1 MLEDEGADADGF
13 IAEHA
18 DVADPDGVDVDGVS
32 FNDPVASEA
41 GGCEHADSVVPA
53 GVAAVATG
61 IARRGESTG
70 KDGGGEST
78 RSSDDGFGG
87 TDRGGNG
94 GSCERGKWCAGGG
107 VDGHGAT
114 GICSCACTCTGA
126 GGNEYIDHGRDG
138 LSGGPAAQPMLIGT

>member
-94 GSCERGKWCAGGG
+94 CLLYTS
-107 VDGHGAT
+107 D
-114 GICSCACTCTGA
+114 
-126 GGNEYIDHGRDG
+126 
-138 LSGGPAAQPMLIGT
+138 AADE

>member
-53 GVAAVATG
+53 GV
-61 IARRGESTG
+61 
-70 KDGGGEST
+70 
-78 RSSDDGFGG
+78 
-87 TDRGGNG
+87 
-94 GSCERGKWCAGGG
+94 
-107 VDGHGAT
+107 DGHGAT
-114 GICSCACTCTGA
+114 GTCSCACTCAGA